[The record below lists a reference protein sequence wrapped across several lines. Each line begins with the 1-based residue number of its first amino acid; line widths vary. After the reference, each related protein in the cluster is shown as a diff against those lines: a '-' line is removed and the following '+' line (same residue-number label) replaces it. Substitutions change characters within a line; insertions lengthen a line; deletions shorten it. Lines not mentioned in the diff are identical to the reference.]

1 MIIQCK
7 QCRTKFRFDDALMQ
21 GSGVWLR
28 CSRCGHVY
36 FQENQ
41 LAKKPAAD
49 FAPEPEPVIVNEV
62 MPAEESEK
70 LSMETPSVFYRD
82 KNGAYHP
89 NKSRGEEKYFSEKH
103 LNEKIDFGI
112 EKAPEEIVSR
122 KTEKTGKT
130 DKPVKTEKAEKIKT
144 IEEIEEPEKTAKKKK
159 SSSKGSGSAWKI
171 ALWSILVI
179 VVIPCVVYLYVFP
192 EIGEDLINNL
202 VTQYNEYTGN
212 AKPVTSGAF
221 INQMVKLQDVRYRRI
236 NNNILGQV
244 GVVEGTAFNRAD
256 YPVSRILVKGEII
269 DAYSVVLN
277 ERTAYA
283 GNILT
288 DEELTNLSEEEI
300 LTKLA
305 QPQGLN
311 NSNDKILPNGQIP
324 FMIVF
329 PNEPA
334 GVIKTTVVTIGVERL
349 L

>member
-1 MIIQCK
+1 MIIQCR
-7 QCRTKFRFDDALMQ
+7 QCRTKFRFDDSCMQ

-41 LAKKPAAD
+41 LAKKTVTD
-49 FAPEPEPVIVNEV
+49 SISELEPVIVDEV
-62 MPAEESEK
+62 MPAEESAK
-70 LSMETPSVFYRD
+70 LSTETPSVFYRD
-82 KNGAYHP
+82 KNGAYSP
-89 NKSRGEEKYFSEKH
+89 SRITGSEKYLSE
-103 LNEKIDFGI
+103 EIDLGI
-112 EKAPEEIVSR
+112 EKAQEEIVSK
-122 KTEKTGKT
+122 KTEKTAET
-130 DKPVKTEKAEKIKT
+130 EKTEKTEKIGK
-144 IEEIEEPEKTAKKKK
+144 IEKIEIPKKKK
-159 SSSKGSGSAWKI
+159 LRSSKGSGRAWKI
-171 ALWSILVI
+171 ALWSVLVI
-179 VVIPCVVYLYVFP
+179 VVIPCIIYLYVFP
-192 EIGEDLINNL
+192 EIGEDLIN
-202 VTQYNEYTGN
+202 QYNEYMGN
-212 AKPVTSGAF
+212 SKPVTSGVF

-236 NNNILGQV
+236 NNYILGQI
-244 GVVEGTAFNRAD
+244 GVAEGTAVNRAD
-256 YPVSRILVKGEII
+256 YPVSRILIKSEII

-311 NSNDKILPNGQIP
+311 NSNDKIMPNGQIP

-329 PNEPA
+329 SHEPA
-334 GVIKTTVVTIGVERL
+334 GVIKTTVVTVGAERL